1 MTTKAQ
7 VARRWSTRATVLL
20 ALTLTAACGTKR
32 GDASVNAEAVPPKGS
47 GSPSTASTSATKPTR
62 VVLFVGTSLTA
73 GLGLNPD
80 SAFPQLIQ
88 AKLDSARLPFE
99 VVNAGQSGET
109 SAGLLRRLDWLMGGS
124 FDVVVVETGANDGL
138 RGTPVA
144 TIERNVREIV
154 RRIQAEHPTAT
165 ILLAQMEAPP
175 NLGTEYTA
183 AFRSV
188 FPTVARERGV
198 AVLPFIL
205 NGVAGV
211 PSLNQGDG
219 IHPNQRGEHIVA
231 DNIWR
236 GLEPVL
242 RARM

>member
-1 MTTKAQ
+1 
-7 VARRWSTRATVLL
+7 
-20 ALTLTAACGTKR
+20 
-32 GDASVNAEAVPPKGS
+32 
-47 GSPSTASTSATKPTR
+47 
-62 VVLFVGTSLTA
+62 
-73 GLGLNPD
+73 
-80 SAFPQLIQ
+80 
-88 AKLDSARLPFE
+88 
-99 VVNAGQSGET
+99 
-109 SAGLLRRLDWLMGGS
+109 
-124 FDVVVVETGANDGL
+124 
-138 RGTPVA
+138 
-144 TIERNVREIV
+144 
-154 RRIQAEHPTAT
+154 
-165 ILLAQMEAPP
+165 MEAPP
-175 NLGTEYTA
+175 NLGSEYTA

-211 PSLNQGDG
+211 QSLNQGDG